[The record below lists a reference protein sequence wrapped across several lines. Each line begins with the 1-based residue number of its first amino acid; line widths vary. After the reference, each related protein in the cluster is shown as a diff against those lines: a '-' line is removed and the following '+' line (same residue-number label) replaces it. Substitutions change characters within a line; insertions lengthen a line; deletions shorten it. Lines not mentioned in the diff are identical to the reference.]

1 MLLAKHSIYKTHK
14 SCATP
19 PPPQKKNFKSTGLI
33 SLNLSGKERVIGIAY
48 ECLQQTH
55 TFFILTTLTLLGGS
69 DINHKEA

>member
-14 SCATP
+14 SCTTPSP
-19 PPPQKKNFKSTGLI
+19 PPLREHWVI
-33 SLNLSGKERVIGIAY
+33 SLNLSGKERMIGIAY

-69 DINHKEA
+69 DINDKNA